1 MSDSPLPVDGNRSDW
16 PRMVAQRVNHLLS
29 KTSEIV
35 LSAEGIPT
43 AGQRLLR
50 FKSQRPMKLIAT
62 GSLGDA
68 SVAATAS
75 AVFTIKINSAAAGT
89 ITFAAGATTATVAIT
104 TPNVPTLGLLEVFAP
119 SPSDATLSA
128 ITIALAVAR

>member
-1 MSDSPLPVDGNRSDW
+1 
-16 PRMVAQRVNHLLS
+16 MVAQRVNHLLS
-29 KTSEIV
+29 KTSELV
-35 LSAEGIPT
+35 LSVEGIPT

-50 FKSQRPMKLIAT
+50 FKSQRPMKLVAT

-68 SVAATAS
+68 GAAATAS
-75 AVFTIKINSAAAGT
+75 AVFTIKINSVTAGT
-89 ITFAAGATTATVAIT
+89 VTFAAGATTATVAVT